1 MVSRGGIDW
10 CRGGESTGVARGN
23 RLVSRGGIDLCR
35 VGESTG
41 VACGNRVIAVQALR
55 HTVTALGCGA
65 QSVNQCVECAALPTL
80 RVERHKSRL

>member
-1 MVSRGGIDW
+1 M
-10 CRGGESTGVARGN
+10 
-23 RLVSRGGIDLCR
+23 CR

-65 QSVNQCVECAALPTL
+65 QSVNQCVECAALQTL
-80 RVERHKSRL
+80 PVERHKSRL